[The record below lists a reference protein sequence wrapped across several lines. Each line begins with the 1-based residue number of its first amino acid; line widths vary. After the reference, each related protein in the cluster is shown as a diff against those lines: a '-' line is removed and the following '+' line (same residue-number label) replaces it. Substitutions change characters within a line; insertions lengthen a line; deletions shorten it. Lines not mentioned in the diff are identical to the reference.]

1 MSSGVW
7 STHPWIK
14 KSSIKLI
21 MLCVY
26 VCDGCTYVLGSDA
39 DSQKRNHPHAER
51 LGKMPSLFFIFFRL
65 VTCHTYPTF
74 ETNVPQYSMLF
85 FSVWMILKP
94 SKSIKYECDSTVC
107 QNTTKTSC
115 NMEFGFEWVSEG
127 FSWWLVRRDVTIVC
141 LLSEVLQG
149 GEKNDSLPATG
160 QTEPFN
166 LCSSGTD
173 HSTLP
178 TKFYTPTAAVTLT
191 GADLCNYN
199 PCVLV
204 HWKKSNPTFNKFQLQ
219 ASHSLFPSPAEL
231 CSFMISPI
239 FYSGLAFVFI

>member
-1 MSSGVW
+1 MYHNV
-7 STHPWIK
+7 
-14 KSSIKLI
+14 
-21 MLCVY
+21 LC
-26 VCDGCTYVLGSDA
+26 C
-39 DSQKRNHPHAER
+39 
-51 LGKMPSLFFIFFRL
+51 FF
-65 VTCHTYPTF
+65 P
-74 ETNVPQYSMLF
+74 
-85 FSVWMILKP
+85 VWMILKP
-94 SKSIKYECDSTVC
+94 SLRIKYECDSTVC

-115 NMEFGFEWVSEG
+115 NVEFGFEWVSEG
-127 FSWWLVRRDVTIVC
+127 SSRWLVRRDVNIAC
-141 LLSEVLQG
+141 LSSEVLQG

-178 TKFYTPTAAVTLT
+178 TKYYTPTAAVTLT

-199 PCVLV
+199 PCLLI
-204 HWKKSNPTFNKFQLQ
+204 HWKESNPTFNKFQLQ
-219 ASHSLFPSPAEL
+219 ASHSLFPSPAEP